1 MNHNKDLN
9 TKKLFKNNERF
20 ADIFNHTVFGGKKVV
35 NANNLT
41 ELNTETLLEKDGKR
55 LSRRERDILKE
66 ALVMAD
72 DKSVYILL
80 GIENQSTVDVTMPL
94 RSNMYDLLEYEK
106 QVKEY
111 KSSKK
116 RNKKLKLKPVITLVI
131 YWGEKNWYGPHS
143 LLEMMDEN
151 VVKHYHE
158 YINDY
163 HMNILIPKEMSEED
177 IDKFETDMKDIFMI
191 LNVRDSYEEM
201 NKLLQERKDIYSKFD
216 KDAVDLID
224 ALTNLDLNEMQEDEE
239 GKVDMCKAIEDMKSI
254 SKAEGKKEG
263 IKEGKIEERRMNIKV
278 MYETMKETNPEKSD
292 KEIINILS
300 KAFKETQKYVRSI
313 VL

>member
-1 MNHNKDLN
+1 M
-9 TKKLFKNNERF
+9 
-20 ADIFNHTVFGGKKVV
+20 
-35 NANNLT
+35 
-41 ELNTETLLEKDGKR
+41 
-55 LSRRERDILKE
+55 
-66 ALVMAD
+66 
-72 DKSVYILL
+72 
-80 GIENQSTVDVTMPL
+80 
-94 RSNMYDLLEYEK
+94 
-106 QVKEY
+106 
-111 KSSKK
+111 
-116 RNKKLKLKPVITLVI
+116 
-131 YWGEKNWYGPHS
+131 
-143 LLEMMDEN
+143 
-151 VVKHYHE
+151 VKHYHE